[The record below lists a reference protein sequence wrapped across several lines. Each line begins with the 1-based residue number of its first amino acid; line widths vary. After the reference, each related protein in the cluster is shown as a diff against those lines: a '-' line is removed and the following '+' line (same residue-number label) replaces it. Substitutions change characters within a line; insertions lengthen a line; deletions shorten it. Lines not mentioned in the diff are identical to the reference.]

1 VAVRAAVAAAV
12 LAAPA
17 AAHANGA
24 FPDSQSV
31 LTPADRPREIVLV
44 TNFGLFL
51 SGDDG
56 ASWLWSCEQAEN
68 AFGTLY
74 QRTATPRR
82 RLLAIANLSLAYSDD
97 GTCGWQIAGGALAGQ
112 TVIDVFPDPSA
123 ADHVLAVTF
132 SVQGG
137 YRVLESTDGGAT
149 FGRTLFAA
157 GPGESID
164 GVEIAP
170 SDPATIYVA
179 VTTEDMTPGL
189 ARSTDGGDVWTTSR
203 LGADL
208 GPGIVRIVAVDPTDP
223 ARVFLRW
230 IAAGGQAI
238 ALTTDGG
245 ASATRVLEMDGF
257 PTSFVRLPSGTLLVG
272 AMVQSVA
279 TLYRSRDGG
288 VSFDAVPGAPAV
300 RGLSERGG
308 TVFAATDNFRDGYAL
323 GASADEGT
331 TWEPLFRYDQATAI
345 LPCLKSQCRA
355 ACEFEVGR
363 SVWAA
368 EVCTADAP
376 PLPTGSGGAG
386 GAGAGG
392 AGAGGGTGGTGGS
405 SGAAGHGGAGAQ
417 PPRGGGGCEAAGGG
431 APGPGGAALFVLL
444 VVAARRRRA
453 APPADPGLRPSAIP
467 ARSRTA

>member
-1 VAVRAAVAAAV
+1 VRTAAAARGATALAVFRAAVAAAA

-31 LTPADRPREIVLV
+31 LTPADRPGEIVLV
-44 TNFGLFL
+44 ANFGLFL

-68 AFGTLY
+68 SFGTLY

-123 ADHVLAVTF
+123 ADRVLAAGF
-132 SVQGG
+132 SLQGG
-137 YRVLESTDGGAT
+137 YRLFESTDGGAT
-149 FGRTLFAA
+149 FGRTLFTA

-179 VTTEDMTPGL
+179 VTTVDMTPGL
-189 ARSTDGGDVWTTSR
+189 ARSTDGGELWTTSR

-230 IAAGGQAI
+230 IAAGGEAI

-245 ASATRVLEMDGF
+245 ASATRVLELDGF

-272 AMVQSVA
+272 AVVQSVA

-288 VSFDAVPGAPAV
+288 MSFDVVPGAPAV

-308 TVFAATDNFRDGYAL
+308 TVFAATNNFGDGYAL

-331 TWEPLFRYDQATAI
+331 TWQPLLRYDQVTAI
-345 LPCLKSQCRA
+345 LPCVKSQCRA

-363 SVWAA
+363 SLWAA

-376 PLPTGSGGAG
+376 RQPTGSGGAG
-386 GAGAGG
+386 GAIGR
-392 AGAGGGTGGTGGS
+392 TGGS
-405 SGAAGHGGAGAQ
+405 SGVAGHGGAGAQ
-417 PPRGGGGCEAAGGG
+417 PPRRGGGCGVAGAG
-431 APGPGGAALFVLL
+431 APGAGGAALFVLL
-444 VVAARRRRA
+444 VAAACRRRRRA
-453 APPADPGLRPSAIP
+453 AR
-467 ARSRTA
+467 

>member
-1 VAVRAAVAAAV
+1 MAAAA

-51 SGDDG
+51 SEDDG

-68 AFGTLY
+68 SFGTLY
-74 QRTATPRR
+74 QRTASPRR
-82 RLLAIANLSLAYSDD
+82 RLLTIANLALAYSDD
-97 GTCGWQIAGGALAGQ
+97 GTCDWQIAGGALGGQ
-112 TVIDVFPDPSA
+112 TVIDVFADPGA
-123 ADHVLAVTF
+123 ADRVLAVGF

-137 YRVLESTDGGAT
+137 YRVFESTDGGAT
-149 FGRTLFAA
+149 FGRTLYTA

-170 SDPATIYVA
+170 SDPATLYVA
-179 VTTEDMTPGL
+179 VTTADMTPGL
-189 ARSTDGGDVWTTSR
+189 ARSTDGGAVWTTSR

-230 IAAGGQAI
+230 IAAGAEAI

-245 ASATRVLEMDGF
+245 ASATRVLDLDGF

-288 VSFDAVPGAPAV
+288 TSFDAVPGAPAV
-300 RGLSERGG
+300 RGLSARGG

-331 TWEPLFRYDQATAI
+331 TWEPLLRYDLVAAI
-345 LPCLKSQCRA
+345 LPCVKSQCRA

-363 SVWAA
+363 SLWAP

-376 PLPTGSGGAG
+376 PLTGTGGAG
-386 GAGAGG
+386 GGIGG
-392 AGAGGGTGGTGGS
+392 TGGGTGGRGGP
-405 SGAAGHGGAGAQ
+405 GGVAGHGGAGAA
-417 PPRGGGGCEAAGGG
+417 PPPPRRGGGCAVAGGG
-431 APGPGGAALFVLL
+431 VAGGGGAALFVLL
-444 VVAARRRRA
+444 VVAARRRRGRA
-453 APPADPGLRPSAIP
+453 GR
-467 ARSRTA
+467 